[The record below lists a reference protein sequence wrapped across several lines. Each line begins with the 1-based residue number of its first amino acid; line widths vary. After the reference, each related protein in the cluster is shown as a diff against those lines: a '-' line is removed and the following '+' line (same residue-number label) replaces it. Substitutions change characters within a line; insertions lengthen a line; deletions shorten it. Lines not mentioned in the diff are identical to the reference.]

1 MWAIAPC
8 PLSTTVDIIGNYGLF
23 DVAEGGRDTID
34 SLGGSALD
42 GNTLQVEWVWCM
54 RHRQTSYPS
63 SSPRRDTRTNAHLAL
78 KHMKHD
84 PSKGPK
90 DLGRKREV
98 VVPWSMHLV
107 VKLYQLFPGL
117 VEWGILRMARNKP

>member
-1 MWAIAPC
+1 MKTGRDYRIAINARVQLQ
-8 PLSTTVDIIGNYGLF
+8 LSKAETVQRWKK
-23 DVAEGGRDTID
+23 ERGRDTID

-78 KHMKHD
+78 KHVKHD
-84 PSKGPK
+84 PSKGPD
-90 DLGRKREV
+90 DLGREREAFWRSGGSITTD
-98 VVPWSMHLV
+98 PSMTCEPH
-107 VKLYQLFPGL
+107 KAS
-117 VEWGILRMARNKP
+117 ET